1 MKFNIT
7 YRYEA
12 RSQPARKHPSDS
24 SEAWRRLCDGNHAFA
39 ALFKTPEHGQDQVE
53 MVVPL
58 DLRDVGLLPEISE
71 THSQRPFAAVLG

>member
-1 MKFNIT
+1 
-7 YRYEA
+7 
-12 RSQPARKHPSDS
+12 
-24 SEAWRRLCDGNHAFA
+24 
-39 ALFKTPEHGQDQVE
+39 